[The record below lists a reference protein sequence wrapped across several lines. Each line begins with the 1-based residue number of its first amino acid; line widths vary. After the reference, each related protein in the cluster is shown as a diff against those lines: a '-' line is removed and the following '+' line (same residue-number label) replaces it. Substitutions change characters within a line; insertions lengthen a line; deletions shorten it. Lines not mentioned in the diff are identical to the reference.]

1 MQVKSLSD
9 CSLDWIER
17 EEFGQEFEEVWI
29 DWSTKIAP
37 LWRLK
42 LYNISLNT
50 SFDFPF
56 AFHCLQT
63 TADNNRQ
70 QQQQQLQQLQQQQ
83 LDQRLVPFWT
93 KDRRPD
99 FTTRYT

>member
-1 MQVKSLSD
+1 MQDQVGESF
-9 CSLDWIER
+9 SLDWIER

-37 LWRLK
+37 LWSLN

-56 AFHCLQT
+56 AFHCLQSQAT
-63 TADNNRQ
+63 TTSATTTTTCFRILSCETLNQ
-70 QQQQQLQQLQQQQ
+70 GQ
-83 LDQRLVPFWT
+83 
-93 KDRRPD
+93 
-99 FTTRYT
+99 TTRLHNK